1 MALWGVTDA
10 DESLPTWTLGNQK
23 LRNDIYATQA
33 GWVHRHADGYEEVL
47 ECVRGLAVDLDNP
60 NIIGFEFVTDE
71 ISAATNV
78 ITVDIA
84 WNEAVS
90 VTAGSPTVVVTRTGS
105 ASDSHTLVYTATGST
120 DNSKRFTLGSTALVT
135 GDILTLGTGNV
146 ALAGGEIKDTVT
158 LTNVASSTASM
169 LDLTGITDITHTVT
183 AT

>member
-1 MALWGVTDA
+1 MGLWGNTDA
-10 DESLPTWTLGNQK
+10 DQSLLKWTIGNQK

-47 ECVRGLAVDLDNP
+47 ACVRGLAVSIDNP
-60 NIIGFEFVTDE
+60 NIIGFEFVTDA

-90 VTAGSPTVVVTRTGS
+90 VTTGLPTVVVTRTGS
-105 ASDSHTLVYTATGST
+105 ANSSHTLVYTATGST

-146 ALAGGEIKDTVT
+146 LLAGGEIKDTVT
-158 LTNVASSTASM
+158 LTNVASATATM
-169 LDLTGITDITHTVT
+169 LDLTGVTDITHTVT